1 MLQKNIFQVIYPSSA
16 GGVMKESLRKV
27 GNRSSEF
34 HPEVRRV
41 KREGSNIYEEF
52 MPTGGADVKV
62 RYPVLLTPAEK
73 QMARE
78 VCIAFRQTVCR
89 FDLLRSEGRSH
100 ACDVNGWSFV
110 KNSYNVR
117 YYHDAACVLRK
128 MFLDAKAPHLSL
140 TIPPILPWKVNEPV
154 QSNEGLTRQRSG
166 IIGASGQLEE
176 LRLRRCYLEFCFF
189 MQVTSH
195 VVDVF
200 IFRVG
205 HFSCIYRNVQFKP
218 LPWVKVPKS
227 ESEGEEEQPVE
238 ELMALKYGG
247 VLTHAGRIQFYSAVV
262 MINVCLSG
270 LRWNGTIFPSEVK
283 ALACFVSIVHT
294 VTTLKIYSSDEGRV
308 QSFREKNMK
317 GFGIVDVEAQLVS
330 LVNRIMP
337 AEKWKRPRKGKK

>member
-1 MLQKNIFQVIYPSSA
+1 MAMRSLTYNEPRALIFLDADTNGEDEETKTCETKTYKSFLA
-16 GGVMKESLRKV
+16 GEV

-110 KNSYNVR
+110 KNSYNV
-117 YYHDAACVLRK
+117 
-128 MFLDAKAPHLSL
+128 
-140 TIPPILPWKVNEPV
+140 
-154 QSNEGLTRQRSG
+154 
-166 IIGASGQLEE
+166 
-176 LRLRRCYLEFCFF
+176 
-189 MQVTSH
+189 
-195 VVDVF
+195 
-200 IFRVG
+200 RVG